1 MAEGVVVPIVR
12 ENSFSYL
19 HSPDGPAMFVEE
31 NKLSSKGSETEKNT
45 SQAGDKSIRRTV
57 SLELTSARGSTQ
69 GPTAGPSRIHE
80 PQEPPSPASPLL
92 ADAPSLGEPALTQ
105 ELYGALARTDP
116 TDGFDDNFFQSWQHK
131 SLLNSADDAFFF
143 RATPPQTPGLSPSKS
158 FGSKLAIPPESPYDP
173 TRTPAFRHSPA
184 RLPSDQPW
192 RTSGAAMSQAV
203 RQLTLGMLVRGEA
216 SPNVRGLDVSPIVI
230 VPASERKK
238 RSIFSPPTQQ
248 TPERRLTLL
257 DLHGDVEPDMLFPSP
272 RRLFADVDRPD
283 KTPSIMS
290 RMGHFAW
297 PSPLKDQMALGH
309 TPTKRSGFS
318 LDASLPTPGGEVE
331 DPFQAYVHL
340 SPAPNV
346 TGESSPAHPP
356 SSSGSD
362 SPVARKKLEGPPAI
376 SDYLGSPTPSFGHA
390 RGSLSSM
397 SKLRW
402 RVFPEDDED
411 VDMEHVEDPVSL
423 VRKTDMA
430 SLGLGTPVRVQEQ
443 FHRRG
448 ESSSSIEAS
457 SLNSSTSSAPSS
469 SGSDRAPV
477 SSGSTAS
484 ARRDSSPFRFGS
496 HGRQRSASGSSSSHK
511 ASTTATAGLMDKIL
525 GRQEKPSR
533 RRTSHT
539 HEGEVAVDAMGSP
552 FKIGRKTSRNE
563 FLYSL
568 DGDCE
573 MEEAQP
579 KKRRKTISGRD

>member
-1 MAEGVVVPIVR
+1 MAEGAAAQTVR
-12 ENSFSYL
+12 EHLVWCLCPPNGS
-19 HSPDGPAMFVEE
+19 AVFVEE
-31 NKLSSKGSETEKNT
+31 NKLSKGSETEKST
-45 SQAGDKSIRRTV
+45 GHAGEKSIRRTV
-57 SLELTSARGSTQ
+57 SLDSHSARFSTQ
-69 GPTAGPSRIHE
+69 GPSAGPSRIHE
-80 PQEPPSPASPLL
+80 PEAPPSPASYPL
-92 ADAPSLGEPALTQ
+92 AEAPTLSEPALAQ
-105 ELYGALARTDP
+105 ELSGALARTDP

-158 FGSKLAIPPESPYDP
+158 FGRVIPPESPYDP

-192 RTSGAAMSQAV
+192 RASGAAMSQAV

-216 SPNVRGLDVSPIVI
+216 SPNVRGLDVSPIVL

-238 RSIFSPPTQQ
+238 RSIFSPPSQQ
-248 TPERRLTLL
+248 TPERRFTLL

-283 KTPSIMS
+283 RTPSIMS
-290 RMGHFAW
+290 RMGDIAW
-297 PSPLKDQMALGH
+297 PSPLKDLASSGL
-309 TPTKRSGFS
+309 TPTKLSGFS
-318 LDASLPTPGGEVE
+318 MDASLPTPGHEVE
-331 DPFQAYVHL
+331 DPFKAYLHL
-340 SPAPNV
+340 SPAPTM
-346 TGESSPAHPP
+346 TGDSSPAHPP

-362 SPVARKKLEGPPAI
+362 SPVVRKRLEGPPAI
-376 SDYLGSPTPSFGHA
+376 ADCLGSPTPSFGNA

-411 VDMEHVEDPVSL
+411 VDMEHIEDPVNL
-423 VRKTDMA
+423 VRKADMA
-430 SLGLGTPVRVQEQ
+430 SLGFGTPLRVQEQ
-443 FHRRG
+443 YHRRG
-448 ESSSSIEAS
+448 DSSSSMEAS
-457 SLNSSTSSAPSS
+457 SLSSSTSSAPSS
-469 SGSDRAPV
+469 SGSSKAPV
-477 SSGSTAS
+477 SSGSAAS

-511 ASTTATAGLMDKIL
+511 TSTTATAGLMDKIL
-525 GRQEKPSR
+525 GRQEKPQR
-533 RRTSHT
+533 WRTSHT
-539 HEGEVAVDAMGSP
+539 HDGEVAVDAMGSP
-552 FKIGRKTSRNE
+552 FKVGRKTSRNE

-573 MEEAQP
+573 MQEAQP